1 MNASEGT
8 AKLPA
13 GNDDDAAGAGRS
25 EQKLERLLAAAA
37 ELMAEQGYAQTSI
50 RNVARETGFS
60 LAGMYYYLEN
70 KEDLLYQIQYRTFS
84 ALLAE
89 QEQAMQESTD
99 PAAKLQAL
107 IRNHLDYFTH
117 HANELKVCTFE
128 LQSLQGER
136 YREIEKLRRRY
147 FRCLAGVVSEIL
159 GADEADAAGE
169 RLVRHDTLFIFGMLN
184 WILMWFDPERDAP
197 VEKLGEEM
205 MALVMRGLLGERTP
219 AG

>member
-1 MNASEGT
+1 MSAREGT

-13 GNDDDAAGAGRS
+13 GNDNDAAGGGRS

-84 ALLAE
+84 ALLTE
-89 QEQAMQESTD
+89 QERALQEGTA

-107 IRNHLDYFTH
+107 IRNHLAYFTR

-147 FRCLAGVVSEIL
+147 FRCLAGVVSDIL
-159 GADEADAAGE
+159 GVDETDAAGE

-205 MALVMRGLLGERTP
+205 MALVMRGLQGERTP
-219 AG
+219 GA